1 MTELKAVALVV
12 GFVEFDACI
21 DGIGEGVSGNIEL
34 EVRVGVHILIHFNN
48 SSFYY

>member
-1 MTELKAVALVV
+1 VALII

-21 DGIGEGVSGNIEL
+21 DSIGEGVSGDIEL
-34 EVRVGVHILIHFNN
+34 EVRVEVHILIHFNN

>member
-1 MTELKAVALVV
+1 MALVV
-12 GFVEFDACI
+12 GFVEFDAGI
-21 DGIGEGVSGNIEL
+21 SSIGEGVSGDIEL